1 MVRIPP
7 WVWLA
12 VALAAVLAV
21 GVRQSMQAAYYRGIA
36 NDVEQRVEAQETVID
51 SVVAMSEALTE
62 ELRQAS
68 YVAEQQRA
76 VNEREVTR
84 LSLER
89 IEASSRADVAT
100 ERLMESLDS
109 LQTLDLDSI
118 IVGYEIQIDALYD
131 IIVVERETRIAE
143 ALRADAASELV
154 LGLRS
159 LVIEHEERSVL
170 QAAEITALRAAI
182 KPSLGLRLKA
192 DWWIGVAG
200 LAAGYVLWGPA
211 R

>member
-131 IIVVERETRIAE
+131 IIEVERETQIAE

-170 QAAEITALRAAI
+170 QAAEITALRAAM

>member
-131 IIVVERETRIAE
+131 IIEVERETRIAE

-170 QAAEITALRAAI
+170 QAAEITALRAAM

>member
-131 IIVVERETRIAE
+131 IIEVERETRIAE

-170 QAAEITALRAAI
+170 QAAEITALRAAM
-182 KPSLGLRLKA
+182 KPSLALRLKA